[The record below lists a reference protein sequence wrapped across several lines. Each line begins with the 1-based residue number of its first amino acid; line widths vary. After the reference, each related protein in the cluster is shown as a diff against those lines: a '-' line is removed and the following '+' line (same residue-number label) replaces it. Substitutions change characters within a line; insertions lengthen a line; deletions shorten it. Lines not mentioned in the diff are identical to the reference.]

1 MPGGLIQIVAYG
13 AQDIFLTS
21 IPEITF
27 FKFIYNRY
35 TNFSFEFKDLS
46 FNGDKNFGEDL
57 NCNLTKDGD
66 LISQIIVKVIL
77 PPVYLN
83 KDINQD
89 LLRNYEILKKENKNN
104 YDNLKL
110 FLSHIYNSIKIA
122 NIGIENINQTFSTIK
137 DDIIEYLNND
147 KKYIL
152 DKSLVSS
159 DITNIFN
166 IVSDLEKI
174 EGLLLN
180 EIEKKDN
187 LQNLVDS
194 YLYSSKNICKLYLDN
209 LIDSEIL
216 YENELKSYYKFSWNK
231 DLAYNIIKK
240 ADLEIGGN
248 IIDSQYS
255 EWLYLWN
262 QLFETPIKKYNIN
275 KLHSK
280 HLDVY
285 TYNSKPKDLFKIYIP
300 LKFFFNRNV
309 GMSLPLISILS
320 ENVNLII
327 KLNDLNNLIYTNYPN
342 DDLKNKI
349 KLNNIS
355 LIAKYI
361 FLDQDERVKFA
372 NSKHEYLIEQIGLN
386 THLIN
391 KTDSI
396 HIDLNISHP
405 TKYLICTIQNNNF
418 IEKYKLYNNFESEIE
433 YDENDNYPILKV
445 NKGNPIKDLNIE
457 FNGNTQVF
465 NTGIYFNYVTTYE
478 NMLTTPQDGINYYS
492 WCLDPYNI
500 QPTGSCNFS
509 QIDSKKITINLKDE
523 FINSFNDDEIII
535 LKLINVGYNVLQFNN
550 GSASLLFNF

>member
-46 FNGDKNFGEDL
+46 FNGEKNFDEDIY
-57 NCNLTKDGD
+57 CNITKDGD
-66 LISQIIVKVIL
+66 LLNQTIIKLVL
-77 PPVYLN
+77 PSVYLK
-83 KDINQD
+83 KDINYE
-89 LLRNYEILKKENKNN
+89 LLSKYEILKKENKNN

-110 FLSHIYNSIKIA
+110 FLDYIYKSIKIA

-137 DDIIEYLNND
+137 DDIFEYINNE

-152 DKSLVSS
+152 AKSLVSS

-166 IVSDLEKI
+166 ILNDLEKI
-174 EGLLLN
+174 DELISN
-180 EIEKKDN
+180 QIEKKNN

-194 YLYSSKNICKLYLDN
+194 YLYSSKNICKIYLDN
-209 LIDSEIL
+209 LIDSENL

-262 QLFETPIKKYNIN
+262 QLFETSIKKYNVN

-280 HLDVY
+280 HLNVY
-285 TYNSKPKDLFKIYIP
+285 DYNSIPKDSFKIYIP
-300 LKFFFNRNV
+300 LKFFFNRNI
-309 GMSLPLISILS
+309 GMSLPLISIMS
-320 ENVNLII
+320 QNINIII
-327 KLNDLNNLIYTNYPN
+327 KLNNLNNLIYTDYVN

-355 LIAKYI
+355 IIAKYI

-372 NSKHEYLIEQIGLN
+372 NSKHEYLIEQTRLS
-386 THLIN
+386 TYLIN
-391 KTDSI
+391 KTDVI
-396 HIDLNISHP
+396 NINLDISHP
-405 TKYLICTIQNNNF
+405 TKYLIWTIQNNNF
-418 IEKYKLYNNFESEIE
+418 IEKYKLYNSFVSEID
-433 YDENDNYPILKV
+433 YDEDNNYPILKIS
-445 NKGNPIKDLNIE
+445 KGNPIKDLSIE
-457 FNGNTQVF
+457 FNGSNQIF
-465 NTGIYFNYVTTYE
+465 NTGNYFNYVTAYE
-478 NMLTTPQDGINYYS
+478 NMLSTPQDGVNYYS

-509 QIDSKKITINLKDE
+509 QIDSKKMTINLEDS
-523 FINSFNDDEIII
+523 FINSINDNDQII
-535 LKLINVGYNVLQFNN
+535 LKLINVGYNILQFQN